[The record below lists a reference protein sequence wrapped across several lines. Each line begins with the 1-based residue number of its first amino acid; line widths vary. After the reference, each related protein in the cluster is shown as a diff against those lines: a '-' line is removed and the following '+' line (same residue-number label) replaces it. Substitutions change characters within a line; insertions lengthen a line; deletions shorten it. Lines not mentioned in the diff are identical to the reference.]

1 MEQPHVIILPP
12 IIRTMIFNPENN
24 IFEQSFNSQKPTIT
38 PLCKE
43 FKQTLEEHTVD
54 EHDLENELSC
64 AICQESF
71 LLNEKIIKLPCD
83 GTSHFFHKGK
93 KEEICNGIFP
103 WFEEHNTCPVCRRV
117 FPIEP
122 EPEPEPE
129 PGPEPEPEPEPEPG
143 QTFVNVE
150 TEIFLTPEQISEL
163 ENNNETIIDNR
174 ILNEIDEMLRSIIN
188 PINDAEN
195 TDVENTDVENTDV
208 ENTDAE
214 NTDAETEN
222 IIIPQMSTFI
232 NNIVREEMLRQ
243 REEEDLQQAILLSM
257 ER

>member
-103 WFEEHNTCPVCRRV
+103 WFEEHNTCPVCREN
-117 FPIEP
+117 FPE
-122 EPEPEPE
+122 EK
-129 PGPEPEPEPEPEPG
+129 
-143 QTFVNVE
+143 VNEDISVE
-150 TEIFLTPEQISEL
+150 EDYSEDIPVPNGNFDTENNDNDLNEEEENNLISEFL
-163 ENNNETIIDNR
+163 SGITN
-174 ILNEIDEMLRSIIN
+174 IDEGG
-188 PINDAEN
+188 EEE
-195 TDVENTDVENTDV
+195 DVENPETMIENFI
-208 ENTDAE
+208 NQLMGS
-214 NTDAETEN
+214 TEN
-222 IIIPQMSTFI
+222 QQDIRIIPSNPLIQI
-232 NNIVREEMLRQ
+232 LNNVQQEMN
-243 REEEDLQQAILLSM
+243 EDYQLQQAIQRSIT

>member
-24 IFEQSFNSQKPTIT
+24 IFEQSFNSQKPKIT

-43 FKQTLEEHTVD
+43 FKEQLDEHTVD
-54 EHDLENELSC
+54 EVDIENKLSC

-83 GTSHFFHKGK
+83 GTCHFFHKDK
-93 KEEICNGIFP
+93 KEELCDGIFP
-103 WFEEHNTCPVCRRV
+103 WFEEHNTCPVCRHE

-122 EPEPEPE
+122 EPETDPEPE
-129 PGPEPEPEPEPEPG
+129 SEPEPEPEA
-143 QTFVNVE
+143 VSIE
-150 TEIFLTPEQISEL
+150 TELFLTPEQISEL
-163 ENNNETIIDNR
+163 ENNNENIIDNR

-188 PINDAEN
+188 NTNNEIVNNQEENNDEN
-195 TDVENTDVENTDV
+195 NDENNQE
-208 ENTDAE
+208 
-214 NTDAETEN
+214 EN
-222 IIIPQMSTFI
+222 IIPQQMLPFI

-243 REEEDLQQAILLSM
+243 REEEELQQAILLSM